1 MECRDEYAARMD
13 RVLRYIDTHLD
24 GDLSLARLAAEADFS
39 PYHFHRVFKAMT
51 GETVHAYAKRM
62 RLKSAAVR
70 LRHSPRPDVARIA
83 LDLGFESPSD
93 FSRSFRA
100 AYHVSPS
107 SFARHDRG
115 LLDGDVKP
123 AGHTDRA
130 LEERERAPASPRE
143 VTVRTIEDGPIAY
156 IRCAGLSKAI
166 QSISIERAY
175 ARLFAWAKARDLVGP
190 DTRVI
195 GVTLDSPEAVP
206 LAKCRF
212 NACIT
217 VPEGVEAPD
226 GILLGRLGA
235 SGKYACMTFVRR
247 DPRYS
252 EVFFSGIE
260 YLYKTWLPDSGF
272 VPDDKPFLE
281 LYREEVPGNGK
292 LMVDFCVPL
301 RPL

>member
-70 LRHSPRPDVARIA
+70 LRHSTRPDVMRIA

-93 FSRSFRA
+93 FSRSFKA
-100 AYHVSPS
+100 AYHVSPT

-115 LLDGDVKP
+115 LLDGDFQP
-123 AGHTDRA
+123 IGRA
-130 LEERERAPASPRE
+130 DTVPQPRE
-143 VTVRTIEDGPIAY
+143 VTVRTIEDSPIAY
-156 IRCAGLSKAI
+156 IRCVGLSKAI
-166 QSISIERAY
+166 KSIAIERAY

-190 DTRVI
+190 DTHVI

-206 LAKCRF
+206 LSKCRF

-217 VPEGVEAPD
+217 VPEGVQAPD

-252 EVFFSGIE
+252 EAFFSGIG

-281 LYREEVPGNGK
+281 FYREETPGNGK

>member
-1 MECRDEYAARMD
+1 MESRDEYAARVD

-24 GDLSLARLAAEADFS
+24 GDLSLARLAEVADFS
-39 PYHFHRVFKAMT
+39 PYHFHRVFKAMV

-62 RLKSAAVR
+62 RLKTAAVR
-70 LRHSPRPDVARIA
+70 LRHAPRPDVTRIA

-93 FSRSFRA
+93 FSRSFKA
-100 AYHVSPS
+100 AYRVSPTA
-107 SFARHDRG
+107 FARTG
-115 LLDGDVKP
+115 SGMLDGNLK
-123 AGHTDRA
+123 
-130 LEERERAPASPRE
+130 APVSADATARLPE
-143 VTVRTIEDGPIAY
+143 VTVRTIEDRPIAY
-156 IRCAGLSKAI
+156 IRCMGLSKAFK
-166 QSISIERAY
+166 SIAIERAY
-175 ARLFAWAKARDLVGP
+175 ARLFAWARARDLAGP

-206 LAKCRF
+206 LSKCRF

-247 DPRYS
+247 DPRYT
-252 EVFFSGIE
+252 EAFFSGIE

-281 LYREEVPGNGK
+281 FYREEATDNGK

-301 RPL
+301 ASL